1 MRILLPSSVA
11 AGGSAPLRGHTA
23 RALLAAAL
31 LAAALLAAQG
41 CSGDSGGSGGATITV
56 PPPPPTP
63 VPTGPVGP
71 LAAGQAYTDGPGYVE
86 YTPGDAP
93 VLIIAPHGGAL
104 SPSGLAD
111 RTCSGCVTVNDANT
125 QELARTIVEAFRA
138 RTGARPHLLV
148 NRLHRRKFDANRD
161 RTEATGGGAALNA
174 TWVWFHEAADSARAA
189 IVRRGQRGLV
199 IDLHGHGHAVPRLE
213 LGYLLGDADLRASDA
228 TLAGNGA
235 MARSSIARLAGD
247 SRSTP
252 DRGLGV
258 LRGPRSL
265 GALLANG
272 GYPAVPS
279 PADPAPLVGQEYFD
293 GGYNTQRHG
302 SVFGGPLDAIQ
313 IECNFAGVRD
323 SESSRAAFANAVV
336 NALLVYLDTH
346 YGWRPAA

>member
-1 MRILLPSSVA
+1 MRISLRSSA
-11 AGGSAPLRGHTA
+11 AACAQPRQRRAP
-23 RALLAAAL
+23 RALVTAAL
-31 LAAALLAAQG
+31 LAVVQLAAQG
-41 CSGDSGGSGGATITV
+41 CGGDSGGSGGGTITV
-56 PPPPPTP
+56 PPPPPAP

-71 LAAGQAYTDGPGYVE
+71 LAVGQAYIDAPGYVE

-93 VLIIAPHGGAL
+93 LLIIAPHGGAL
-104 SPSGLAD
+104 SPSGLPD
-111 RTCSGCVTVNDANT
+111 RTCSACVTVNDANT
-125 QELARTIVEAFRA
+125 QELARTIVEAFRV

-161 RTEATGGGAALNA
+161 RTEATGGSAALNA
-174 TWVWFHEAADSARAA
+174 TWAWFHEAADSARAG
-189 IVRRGQRGLV
+189 IVRRTQRGLV

-213 LGYLLGDADLRASDA
+213 LGYLLGDGDLRASDA
-228 TLAGNGA
+228 TLASSGA
-235 MARSSIARLAGD
+235 MARSSVARLAGD
-247 SRSTP
+247 SRSAS

-265 GALLANG
+265 GALLVNG

-279 PADPAPLVGQEYFD
+279 PTDPAPLVGQEYFN

-302 SVFGGPLDAIQ
+302 SLSGGPLDAIQ

-346 YGWRPAA
+346 YGWRPSA